1 MGVEIAPGCFDVDAP
16 VDPDGDELDD
26 AAADAAY
33 PEGATGHYEDGWEAE
48 PRFRVV
54 TDTVELAAQ
63 ALLVAAERFMNV
75 GESGT
80 EHGDGDDFDDEEDRT
95 PSSTHVSV
103 DDDAAY
109 VSANTSEWLSH
120 AMVEKLKYILIQE
133 LTVAGVSALI
143 EADYNP
149 IRGIGADRWS
159 AV

>member
-1 MGVEIAPGCFDVDAP
+1 MRIAPDCFDVDAP
-16 VDPDGDELDD
+16 VDPDWDELDD
-26 AAADAAY
+26 EAS
-33 PEGATGHYEDGWEAE
+33 PEDATGHYDDGWEAE

-54 TDTVELAAQ
+54 TETVERAAE
-63 ALLVAAERFMNV
+63 ALLIAAERFMNI

-95 PSSTHVSV
+95 PSSTRVSI
-103 DDDAAY
+103 DGEAAY
-109 VSANTSEWLSH
+109 ISADTSEWLSH
-120 AMVEKLKYILIQE
+120 AMVEKMKYILIQE

-149 IRGIGADRWS
+149 IRGIGADRWP